1 MAANVGAPVLAPRC
15 DAGATPW
22 QFVHHVSARCR
33 PAAVSP
39 ISLSDAPGQDPATTR
54 ATRRTWFGAWCHR
67 SWCLAPRLGC
77 QHGETWLFCRHRSRS
92 MGLSIAQGSANRQN
106 KGTDHVRTRRS
117 CPGWGPLPRIA
128 KPRETSI
135 SLPISTAA
143 ALLDGLP
150 DGQGLHEAIN
160 RHTDGQRAD
169 RSPGARFTVGRDD
182 AF

>member
-33 PAAVSP
+33 PAAASP

-106 KGTDHVRTRRS
+106 KGTDHVRTGRS

-128 KPRETSI
+128 NPRETSI
-135 SLPISTAA
+135 SLPIFHGGRVTGWPARWSRTA
-143 ALLDGLP
+143 
-150 DGQGLHEAIN
+150 
-160 RHTDGQRAD
+160 
-169 RSPGARFTVGRDD
+169 RSHQPSHRRTARRSVAGRPIYCRT
-182 AF
+182 